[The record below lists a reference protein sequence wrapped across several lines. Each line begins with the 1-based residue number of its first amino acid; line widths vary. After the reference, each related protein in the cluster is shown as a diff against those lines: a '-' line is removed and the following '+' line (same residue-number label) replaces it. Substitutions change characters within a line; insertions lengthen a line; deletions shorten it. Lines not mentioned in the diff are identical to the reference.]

1 MDALTLAI
9 LLPIAPMALVAVL
22 WVLSRR
28 KQGAGGK
35 GGKDLNI
42 LLGFLSITLAVL
54 FLPNPYS
61 IYAGQDVDF
70 EAVMVFSSI
79 AIGFLVVAVFVFK
92 SHRKG

>member
-1 MDALTLAI
+1 MTLAI

-22 WVLSRR
+22 WTLSRR
-28 KQGAGGK
+28 RQGASGK
-35 GGKDLNI
+35 RGKDLNL

-70 EAVMVFSSI
+70 GAVTVFSCI
-79 AIGFLVVAVFVFK
+79 ALGFLVVAVFVFK